1 MYPADTIV
9 APATAPGAAA
19 VAIVRLSG
27 PRAFEILH
35 SIFRPL
41 HAGDF
46 APRTMRLGDVVDPA
60 TGARIDR
67 ALAVAMPHPGSLT
80 GEDVCEIQCHGG
92 PFVVRRI
99 VALALEAGARIAA
112 PGEFTRRAFLNG
124 RIDLA
129 EAEAVAD
136 IVAARSDSALA
147 NALSQLSGAL
157 SARVA
162 ELRAQVVAIRAHL
175 EVEIDFSDEDI
186 RMPSRR
192 EVAAEI
198 EHLIAD
204 VAILHDSFARGLMIR
219 EGVRATIVGKPNAGK
234 SSVLNLLLG
243 ADRAIVTPIPGTT
256 RDVIEDSVQLGPY
269 ALVLNDT
276 AGLRE
281 SSDDVEKMGI
291 ERTIRSAR
299 DADLL
304 IAIFDSSRPLDQADL
319 DVIRLTADRAG
330 LAILNKRDL
339 PAAITASDL
348 RDRGLALPILSL
360 SAINLA
366 DASVLRAE
374 LSKAISSLVSPS
386 AASPASDASPVILR
400 ERLGEG
406 SGQLDL
412 ISGEGATR
420 LSTTPS
426 ADLVISRERHR
437 DALAT
442 ALGALKNAH
451 HSALSLMPPEIVA
464 VDIMAAASALGS
476 ITGEVSGEDV
486 LDAIFRDFCIG
497 K

>member
-1 MYPADTIV
+1 MYLPDTIV
-9 APATAPGAAA
+9 APATAPGLGA

-27 PRAFEILH
+27 PRAFEILDA
-35 SIFRPL
+35 IFRPA
-41 HAGDF
+41 HSA
-46 APRTMRLGDVVDPA
+46 ATTPRMMRLGDVVDPA

-67 ALAVAMPHPGSLT
+67 VLAVVMPHPASLT
-80 GEDVCEIQCHGG
+80 GEDVAEIQCHGG

-99 VALALEAGARIAA
+99 IALALEAGARIAER
-112 PGEFTRRAFLNG
+112 GEFTRRAFLNG
-124 RIDLA
+124 RMDLA

-157 SARVA
+157 SQRVG
-162 ELRAQVVAIRAHL
+162 ELRAQVIAIRAHL

-186 RMPSRR
+186 RLPSRR

-198 EHLIAD
+198 ERLIAD
-204 VAILHDSFARGLMIR
+204 VTVLHDSFARGLLMPD
-219 EGVRATIVGKPNAGK
+219 GVRATIVGKPNAGK
-234 SSVLNLLLG
+234 SSLLNLLLG
-243 ADRAIVTPIPGTT
+243 ADRAIVTAVAGTT

-276 AGLRE
+276 AGVRE
-281 SSDDVEKMGI
+281 STDDVERIGI
-291 ERTIRSAR
+291 ERTLRSAR

-304 IAIFDSSRPLDQADL
+304 IAMFDSSRPLEPSDL
-319 DVIRLTADRAG
+319 DVIRITTNRAG

-339 PAAITASDL
+339 PAAITGADL
-348 RDRGLALPILSL
+348 REHGLKIPILPF
-360 SAINLA
+360 SAINLDEA
-366 DASVLRAE
+366 ATLRAE
-374 LSKAISSLVSPS
+374 LTKAI
-386 AASPASDASPVILR
+386 DALIADPSPVISR

-406 SGQLDL
+406 SAAV
-412 ISGEGATR
+412 ATIP
-420 LSTTPS
+420 TNDQI
-426 ADLVISRERHR
+426 AISRERHR
-437 DALAT
+437 DALAM
-442 ALGALKNAH
+442 ALGALKNART
-451 HSALSLMPPEIVA
+451 SALSLMPPEIVA

>member
-1 MYPADTIV
+1 MYLADTIV
-9 APATAPGAAA
+9 APATAPGIGA

-27 PRAFEILH
+27 PRAFEILDA
-35 SIFRPL
+35 IFRPVGRAAVPAIVEL
-41 HAGDF
+41 R
-46 APRTMRLGDVVDPA
+46 PRMMRLGDVVDPVS
-60 TGARIDR
+60 GACIDR
-67 ALAVAMPHPGSLT
+67 ALAVVMPHPASLT
-80 GEDVCEIQCHGG
+80 GEDVAEIQCHGG
-92 PFVVRRI
+92 PFIVRRI
-99 VALALEAGARIAA
+99 VALALDAGARIAE

-124 RIDLA
+124 RMDLA

-147 NALSQLSGAL
+147 NALAQLSGAL

-186 RMPSRR
+186 RLPSRR

-198 EHLIAD
+198 ERLIAG
-204 VAILHDSFARGLMIR
+204 VAVLHDSFARGILMR

-234 SSVLNLLLG
+234 SSLLNLLLG
-243 ADRAIVTPIPGTT
+243 ADRAIVTPVAGTT

-269 ALVLNDT
+269 SLVLNDT
-276 AGLRE
+276 AGVRE
-281 SSDDVEKMGI
+281 SADAVERIGI

-304 IAIFDSSRPLDQADL
+304 IAMFDSSRPLEAADEE
-319 DVIRLTADRAG
+319 VIRLTDNRPG

-339 PAAITASDL
+339 PAAISAAEL
-348 RDRGLALPILSL
+348 RERGLCLPILPF
-360 SAINLA
+360 SAINLDESA
-366 DASVLRAE
+366 TLRGE
-374 LSKAISSLVSPS
+374 LTKVIGALIDPS
-386 AASPASDASPVILR
+386 A
-400 ERLGEG
+400 
-406 SGQLDL
+406 
-412 ISGEGATR
+412 R
-420 LSTTPS
+420 LSNDQI
-426 ADLVISRERHR
+426 AISRERHR

-442 ALGALKNAH
+442 ALAALKNARA
-451 HSALSLMPPEIVA
+451 SALSLMPPEIVA
-464 VDIMAAASALGS
+464 VDIMAAAAALGA

>member
-1 MYPADTIV
+1 MYAADTIV
-9 APATAPGAAA
+9 APATAPGLGA

-27 PRAFEILH
+27 PRALEILEAM
-35 SIFRPL
+35 FRP
-41 HAGDF
+41 ARVAEI
-46 APRTMRLGDVVDPA
+46 APRVMRLGDVVDPA

-67 ALAVAMPHPGSLT
+67 ALAVVMPHPASLT
-80 GEDVCEIQCHGG
+80 GEDVAEIQCHGG
-92 PFVVRRI
+92 AFVVRRI
-99 VALALEAGARIAA
+99 VAIAIDAGARIAE

-124 RIDLA
+124 RMDLA

-136 IVAARSDSALA
+136 IVGARSDSALA

-162 ELRAQVVAIRAHL
+162 ELRAQVIAIRAHL

-186 RMPSRR
+186 RLPSRR

-198 EHLIAD
+198 ERLIAD
-204 VAILHDSFARGLMIR
+204 VAMLHDSFARGLLMR

-234 SSVLNLLLG
+234 SSLLNLLLG
-243 ADRAIVTPIPGTT
+243 ADRAIVTAIAGTT

-276 AGLRE
+276 AGVRE
-281 SSDDVEKMGI
+281 SSDTVERIGI
-291 ERTIRSAR
+291 ERTLRSAR

-304 IAIFDSSRPLDQADL
+304 IAIFDSSRPLEAADRE
-319 DVIRLTADRAG
+319 VIRLTSNRQG

-339 PAAITASDL
+339 PAAISAGDL
-348 RDRGLALPILSL
+348 REHGLTLPILPFAAIDL
-360 SAINLA
+360 SEAA
-366 DASVLRAE
+366 VLRAE
-374 LSKAISSLVSPS
+374 LTKAIAALIDP
-386 AASPASDASPVILR
+386 AAS
-400 ERLGEG
+400 
-406 SGQLDL
+406 
-412 ISGEGATR
+412 
-420 LSTTPS
+420 TTGNQI
-426 ADLVISRERHR
+426 AISRERHR
-437 DALAT
+437 DALAM
-442 ALGALKNAH
+442 ALEALKNARGA
-451 HSALSLMPPEIVA
+451 ALSLMPPEIVA